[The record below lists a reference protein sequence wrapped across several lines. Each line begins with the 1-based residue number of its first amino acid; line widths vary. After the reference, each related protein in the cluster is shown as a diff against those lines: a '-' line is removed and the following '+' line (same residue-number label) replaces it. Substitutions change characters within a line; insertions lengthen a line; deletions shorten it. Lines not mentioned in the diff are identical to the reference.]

1 MGAALALGIRSQLAE
16 RRSRLDQLVTEVEDP
31 RDLVRLLGQV
41 DRALDRLAL
50 PSFVECAVCNGHFDD
65 QELLDNPL
73 ATYCLCDLS
82 DAQQRM
88 LERDLELA
96 WRIQASLL
104 PPASLSAAGWD
115 AHYRY
120 QPLGTIGGD
129 YCDLLP
135 QSAGAAN
142 YLYFLMGDVAGKGVA
157 AALLMSHLS
166 ATVRSLVRAGAGL
179 EELMLEA
186 NRTLRK
192 YSPEAHYMTL
202 VGGRARSDGR
212 VEILNA
218 GHTPPIVL
226 RKNRSESISSTAP
239 PIGLFDRTTDSD
251 AGLDGPQVVELA
263 LEPGDTILLYTDGL
277 TEASNAQEEDYGSAR
292 LMQLGARLRG
302 SDPTRLVAECLKDL
316 KTFLGGA
323 PRSDDLAV
331 MALRRE

>member
-1 MGAALALGIRSQLAE
+1 MGAALTLGIRSQLAE

-31 RDLVRLLGQV
+31 RDLVRLLDQV

-50 PSFVECAVCNGHFDD
+50 PSFGECAVCHGHFDD
-65 QELLDNPL
+65 RELLDNPL

>member
-1 MGAALALGIRSQLAE
+1 MGAALTLGIRSQLAE

-31 RDLVRLLGQV
+31 RDLVRLLDQV

-50 PSFVECAVCNGHFDD
+50 PSFGECAVCHGHFDD
-65 QELLDNPL
+65 RELLDNPL

-135 QSAGAAN
+135 QSAGAAD

-179 EELMLEA
+179 DELMLEA

-218 GHTPPIVL
+218 GHTAPIVL

>member
-1 MGAALALGIRSQLAE
+1 MSAALTLGIRSQLVE
-16 RRSRLDQLVTEVEDP
+16 RRSRLDQLVAEVEDP
-31 RDLVRLLGQV
+31 RDLVRLLDQV

-50 PSFVECAVCNGHFDD
+50 PNYGECAVCDGRFDD
-65 QELLDNPL
+65 QDLLDNPL
-73 ATYCLCDLS
+73 ATYCLCRLT

-104 PPASLSAAGWD
+104 PPASVSAAGWD

-120 QPLGTIGGD
+120 QPLGAVSGD

-135 QSAGAAN
+135 QSAGAAD

-166 ATVRSLVRAGAGL
+166 ATVRSLIRAGVGL
-179 EELMLEA
+179 DELMLEA

-192 YSPEAHYMTL
+192 YSPESHYMTL
-202 VGGRARSDGR
+202 VGGCARSDGR

-218 GHTPPIVL
+218 GHTAPIVI

-239 PIGLFDRTTDSD
+239 PIGLFDRKADSD
-251 AGLDGPQVVELA
+251 VGVDGPQVVELA
-263 LEPGDTILLYTDGL
+263 LEPGDAILLYTDGF
-277 TEASNAQEEDYGSAR
+277 TEASNAQDQEYGSER
-292 LMQLGARLRG
+292 LMRLGARLRG
-302 SDPTRLVAECLKDL
+302 SDPITLVAECLKDL
-316 KTFLGGA
+316 KTFLDGA

>member
-1 MGAALALGIRSQLAE
+1 MQAALTLGIRSQLAE
-16 RRSRLDQLVTEVEDP
+16 RRSRLEQLVTEVEDQ
-31 RDLVRLLGQV
+31 RDLVRLLDQI

-50 PSFVECAVCNGHFDD
+50 PSFGECAVCDGHFDD
-65 QELLDNPL
+65 HELLDNPL

-104 PPASLSAAGWD
+104 PPACLSAAGWD

-135 QSAGAAN
+135 QSAGAAD

-186 NRTLRK
+186 NCTLRK
-192 YSPEAHYMTL
+192 YSPEAPYMTL

-218 GHTPPIVL
+218 GHTAPIVL
-226 RKNRSESISSTAP
+226 RRTRSETISSTAP
-239 PIGLFDRTTDSD
+239 PIGLFDRKPDGD

-263 LEPGDTILLYTDGL
+263 LDPGDAILLYTDGF
-277 TEASNAQEEDYGSAR
+277 TEASNAQDQEYSPER
-292 LMQLGARLRG
+292 LLRLGARLRG
-302 SDPTRLVAECLKDL
+302 FDPATLVAECLKDL
-316 KTFLGGA
+316 KVFLGGA

>member
-1 MGAALALGIRSQLAE
+1 MTDATKSGL
-16 RRSRLDQLVTEVEDP
+16 
-31 RDLVRLLGQV
+31 
-41 DRALDRLAL
+41 RAHL
-50 PSFVECAVCNGHFDD
+50 
-65 QELLDNPL
+65 PL
-73 ATYCLCDLS
+73 APRREEHFRWRSHEVTRVEGLT
-82 DAQQRM
+82 DAVFAFAVTLLVVA
-88 LERDLELA
+88 LEVPHTFQGLMNVVRGFPA
-96 WRIQASLL
+96 FVICFTLL
-104 PPASLSAAGWD
+104 MSFWD

-135 QSAGAAN
+135 QSAGAAD

-179 EELMLEA
+179 DELMLEA

-218 GHTPPIVL
+218 GHTAPIVL
-226 RKNRSESISSTAP
+226 RKTRSETISSTAP
-239 PIGLFDRTTDSD
+239 PIGLFDRRPDSD

-277 TEASNAQEEDYGSAR
+277 TEASNAQDQDYGSER
-292 LMQLGARLRG
+292 LMQLGARLHG
-302 SDPTRLVAECLKDL
+302 SHPATLVAECLKDL
-316 KTFLGGA
+316 KVFLDGA